1 VVVFSLE
8 MSPTQVVKRMLSND
22 GQLSMKTLRSGLL
35 TERDFPKLTQSA
47 NRLSKLP
54 IHCEEGY
61 NMSISQIVSRVR
73 LLKVRH
79 NVGLVVV
86 DYLQLISAGAREPS
100 REREIAEVSRRLR
113 LLALELGI
121 PVVALSQLNDQ
132 GYLRESRA
140 IGHDADT
147 IINIKESESE
157 DAFEKEVVL
166 IKNRN
171 GRCGET
177 VKLKFYGEYMTFE
190 DAKSTN
196 LN

>member
-1 VVVFSLE
+1 
-8 MSPTQVVKRMLSND
+8 
-22 GQLSMKTLRSGLL
+22 
-35 TERDFPKLTQSA
+35 
-47 NRLSKLP
+47 
-54 IHCEEGY
+54 
-61 NMSISQIVSRVR
+61 MSISQIVSRVR

-86 DYLQLISAGAREPS
+86 DYLQLISAGIRGSS

-113 LLALELGI
+113 LLAIELGI

-147 IINIKESESE
+147 IINIEESESD
-157 DAFEKEVVL
+157 DAFVKDVVL

-177 VKLKFYGEYMTFE
+177 VKLKFHGEYMTFE
-190 DAKSTN
+190 DAKR
-196 LN
+196 